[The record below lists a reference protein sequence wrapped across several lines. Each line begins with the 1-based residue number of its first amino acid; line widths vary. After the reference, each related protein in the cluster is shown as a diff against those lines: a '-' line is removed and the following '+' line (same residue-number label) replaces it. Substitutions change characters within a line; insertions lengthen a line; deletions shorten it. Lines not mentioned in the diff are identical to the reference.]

1 MNLTIQ
7 QVSKLTKLSVPT
19 LYAYASR
26 KKLGKRVGN
35 KKFFTQADVQK
46 ILRGSKKSPNKRVRS
61 RTQKARKGTR
71 TVKSDLTRAPVSK
84 AVAAS
89 SKPTTAAVKSQKP
102 SLWTRLFGSPKKPKK
117 VSLMDAKTTK

>member
-1 MNLTIQ
+1 VNLTIQ

-35 KKFFTQADVQK
+35 KRFFTQADVQK
-46 ILRGSKKSPNKRVRS
+46 ILRGSKKSPAKMKEKSPIKKATIRKRPS
-61 RTQKARKGTR
+61 KPK
-71 TVKSDLTRAPVSK
+71 PIEVSK
-84 AVAAS
+84 PTAAS
-89 SKPTTAAVKSQKP
+89 FKPTTAAVKPQKP
-102 SLWTRLFGSPKKPKK
+102 SFWTRLFGSRKEPKK